1 MHTTTPNP
9 GYVAKVLLFYIKRN
23 SFCSYYVSIC
33 FIMIYF
39 NKITH

>member
-1 MHTTTPNP
+1 MLQK
-9 GYVAKVLLFYIKRN
+9 YSFFYIKRN
-23 SFCSYYVSIC
+23 SFCNYYVSIC